1 MAAKLLYR
9 DAQGRDAAVNLPETG
24 SFLGRAVDCVIR
36 TDDAMVSRKN
46 CKISFINSRWYVEDL
61 GSANGTF
68 INERRISRDELNH
81 GDVIRCGSLQV
92 RFVDAPE
99 QQVRQTIPQSS
110 GPTPPSSPQPVTG
123 GATPA
128 SPGGTPATPPVPPPI
143 PGGASPAA
151 QSNKP
156 EAIAPAAG
164 AVSTDAEKPADAKPA
179 EPAKISV
186 SEEAVKKVQEEVNKL
201 SSELE
206 SAKKSADELK
216 TERDQAVTKIESME
230 GEVKKLRQE
239 AGAAKS
245 TAEKL
250 SRQMQQTEKELRE
263 ESRNNEEL
271 RHDLKQLKEQFDK
284 TKTQAEEL
292 RIQVEAKE
300 RELSAAKEDVRRSK
314 QAADNLT
321 QKLQEM
327 VRSRDEQ
334 MRAINSQIGDVDKLR
349 DILKE
354 RERLIEEQRVG
365 LVNQES
371 QLKDVRKRSEELERD
386 LSVIRGERDNLR
398 ERQNR
403 AQVQVEELRSELD
416 RLHNMLSNQVE
427 GGEQLATLTRD
438 MAALRENLSDANTEV
453 SRLND
458 ELAKAASDLHTVSKQ
473 RDQLAEERKGG
484 QAKVQAAVEQAV
496 QQAVTEL
503 RAKADKE
510 KQELIAQHNA
520 KAQEVADLKNQLQA
534 ATPSEAT
541 LQELSSTRGER
552 DQYRSRVAELESMV
566 RELQKAAAAVP
577 ARAAGGNP
585 EADRILAEMKG
596 VATTAY
602 DGINDA
608 LSELRLSIVMAQE
621 TWNKMERTYTDRDAA
636 RKLRDAIDE
645 TMTRAD
651 EAKGHVRSLR
661 SLIE

>member
-24 SFLGRAVDCVIR
+24 SFLGRAVDCIIR

-46 CKISFINSRWYVEDL
+46 CKISFINARWYVEDL

-99 QQVRQTIPQSS
+99 QQVRQTIPQ
-110 GPTPPSSPQPVTG
+110 P
-123 GATPA
+123 GAP
-128 SPGGTPATPPVPPPI
+128 TPATPPTPPAPPSGNPAAQPSPPAATPPSPPPI
-143 PGGASPAA
+143 PGAANQAA

-156 EAIAPAAG
+156 EPAA
-164 AVSTDAEKPADAKPA
+164 DAEKSSESKPV
-179 EPAKISV
+179 EGAKISV
-186 SEEAVKKVQEEVNKL
+186 SEEAVKKVQDEVNKL
-201 SSELE
+201 TTEL
-206 SAKKSADELK
+206 AAAQKSLDEIK
-216 TERDQAVTKIESME
+216 TEKDQAVTKIETME

-239 AGAAKS
+239 AAAAKT

-271 RHDLKQLKEQFDK
+271 RQDLKQLKEQFDK
-284 TKTQAEEL
+284 TKAQADELKTQS
-292 RIQVEAKE
+292 EAKD
-300 RELSAAKEDVRRSK
+300 RELAAAKEDVRRSK

-327 VRSRDEQ
+327 ARSRDEQ

-371 QLKDVRKRSEELERD
+371 QLKDLRKRSEEQERE
-386 LSVIRGERDNLR
+386 LSSIRGERDNLR

-427 GGEQLATLTRD
+427 GGEQIANLTRD
-438 MAALRENLSDANTEV
+438 MAALRENLADANNDVE
-453 SRLND
+453 RLND
-458 ELAKAASDLHTVSKQ
+458 QLTKVSGDLAAVIKQ
-473 RDQLAEERKGG
+473 RDQLAEERKGS
-484 QAKVQAAVEQAV
+484 QAKIQSAVEQAV
-496 QQAVTEL
+496 NQAVTEL
-503 RAKADKE
+503 RAKAEKE
-510 KQELIAQHNA
+510 KQEIIDKHNA
-520 KAQEVADLKNQLQA
+520 KAQEVAELKNRLA
-534 ATPSEAT
+534 SATPSESVT
-541 LQELSSTRGER
+541 QELSSTKSER
-552 DQYRSRVAELESMV
+552 DQYRARVAELEAMCK
-566 RELQKAAAAVP
+566 ELQKAAAHP
-577 ARAAGGNP
+577 APAASQGNSDA
-585 EADRILAEMKG
+585 ERVLAEMKG

-608 LSELRLSIVMAQE
+608 LSELRLAIVMAQE
-621 TWNKMERTYTDRDAA
+621 MWNKMERSYADRDAG
-636 RKLRDAIDE
+636 RKLRDAIDD
-645 TMTRAD
+645 TMNRAD